1 MSDMSTANRKRA
13 HRVLRRCRTA
23 VAGLLYVMVV
33 TTILAF
39 PDSVHAQAKTRIAV
53 SAFENKVKMPWWDP
67 SWKIG
72 EGLAEMLTTELTRT
86 GRFIVVERQALG
98 DIVSEQAL
106 GQSGL
111 VRRETAAQSG
121 QILGAQVVV
130 RGAVTEFEASA
141 GGAGAGIQGSRISAQ
156 GKAEHAHVAID
167 LRLIDTST
175 GQVIAS
181 HNVSKIVPSA
191 GGALAYQGRN
201 VTFGGD
207 IFHQTPIGQATR
219 AAMQEAV
226 QFVVSRSPTAAVSGP
241 PSFSIV
247 KVEAGTAYI
256 NAGANA
262 NVRIGD
268 VFQVYSRGEDL
279 TDPDTGLKLGSSE
292 RLVGSIQ
299 VGEVQEQFS
308 VGTIRSATGAIK
320 RGDRVR
326 VR

>member
-1 MSDMSTANRKRA
+1 MNRTSRAEALVAACLVAVVALLGAASD
-13 HRVLRRCRTA
+13 
-23 VAGLLYVMVV
+23 GL
-33 TTILAF
+33 
-39 PDSVHAQAKTRIAV
+39 AQPKTRIAV
-53 SAFENKVKMPWWDP
+53 TAFENKVKTPLPDA

-72 EGLAEMLTTELTRT
+72 EGLAEMLTTELVST

-98 DIVSEQAL
+98 DVVGEQAL

-130 RGAVTEFEASA
+130 RGAVTEFEERASG
-141 GGAGAGIQGSRISAQ
+141 GGAGVQGRRFAVE
-156 GKAEHAHVAID
+156 GRAENAHVAID

-181 HNVSKIVPSA
+181 HNVSKIASGA
-191 GGALAYQGRN
+191 GGGFAVRDRR
-201 VTFGGD
+201 VMFGGD
-207 IFHQTPIGQATR
+207 AFFQTPIGQATR

-226 QFVVSRSPTAAVSGP
+226 HFVVSRSPTTAA

-247 KVEAGTAYI
+247 KVEGGKAYI

-262 NVRIGD
+262 NVRVGD

-299 VGEVQEQFS
+299 VSEVQEQFS
-308 VGTIRSATGAIK
+308 IGTVQGGTGVMK

-326 VR
+326 FR